1 MAKKILIVTT
11 VDRPR
16 EYTANLKNI
25 FEEDLGLETKITDLE
40 SLAFF
45 CRNGKVDIS
54 IDSESI
60 DNYSAVYIKHW
71 HAAEE
76 AAFVLTH
83 YAIRHGIAVIPSECS
98 RIVPK
103 TKFGETFYMAL
114 NDLPVPDSIYFA
126 SAQTYL
132 THEKTITDLLG
143 DEFIFKAADGK
154 KGSDNYLIKSHAQL
168 QDVLRNTP
176 NQVFIAQRFIEND
189 GDYRIINFGNE
200 LKIAIHRTREEGTHL
215 NNTSQ
220 GGDGELI
227 RIEDVRHD
235 VRDIALKAASL
246 FGRDIAGIDV
256 VIGKDGH
263 AYLFEVNYSPQLTT
277 GTYLEVKREY
287 LADYF
292 RKIIQG

>member
-83 YAIRHGIAVIPSECS
+83 YAIRHVS
-98 RIVPK
+98 
-103 TKFGETFYMAL
+103 
-114 NDLPVPDSIYFA
+114 
-126 SAQTYL
+126 
-132 THEKTITDLLG
+132 
-143 DEFIFKAADGK
+143 
-154 KGSDNYLIKSHAQL
+154 QL
-168 QDVLRNTP
+168 
-176 NQVFIAQRFIEND
+176 F
-189 GDYRIINFGNE
+189 
-200 LKIAIHRTREEGTHL
+200 HL
-215 NNTSQ
+215 N
-220 GGDGELI
+220 
-227 RIEDVRHD
+227 V
-235 VRDIALKAASL
+235 
-246 FGRDIAGIDV
+246 
-256 VIGKDGH
+256 
-263 AYLFEVNYSPQLTT
+263 
-277 GTYLEVKREY
+277 LESCLRQN
-287 LADYF
+287 LAKLSTW
-292 RKIIQG
+292 R